1 MFNINLPVIQTE
13 NHLEI
18 TLCGKGSCKCPSVD
32 IDTQSDHVVIGGEE
46 EGYTTF
52 TKEQFSLLMDEIKD
66 GTFDK
71 YLDNGMRL

>member
-1 MFNINLPVIQTE
+1 MLNTHLPFIETN

-32 IDTQSDHVVIGGEE
+32 IDTESEHVVLGGKE

-52 TKEQFSLLMDEIKD
+52 TKEQFFLLMEEIKA

-71 YLDNGMRL
+71 YLK

>member
-1 MFNINLPVIQTE
+1 MFNLNLTTIQTD

-18 TLCGKGSCKCPSVD
+18 TLCGKGSCKCPSIEMDVD
-32 IDTQSDHVVIGGEE
+32 SDHILIGGEE

-52 TKEQFSLLMDEIKD
+52 TKEQFSLLIDEIKH

-71 YLDNGMRL
+71 YL

>member
-1 MFNINLPVIQTE
+1 MLNTNLLFIETD

-32 IDTQSDHVVIGGEE
+32 IDTDSEHVVLGSKE

-52 TKEQFSLLMDEIKD
+52 TKEQFSLLIDEIKA

-71 YLDNGMRL
+71 YLK

>member
-1 MFNINLPVIQTE
+1 MFNVNLPIIETN

-18 TLCGKGSCKCPSVD
+18 TLCGKGSCKCPSIEMDVE
-32 IDTQSDHVVIGGEE
+32 SDNIVIGGKE

-52 TKEQFSLLMDEIKD
+52 TKEQFTLMADEIKA

-71 YLDNGMRL
+71 YL